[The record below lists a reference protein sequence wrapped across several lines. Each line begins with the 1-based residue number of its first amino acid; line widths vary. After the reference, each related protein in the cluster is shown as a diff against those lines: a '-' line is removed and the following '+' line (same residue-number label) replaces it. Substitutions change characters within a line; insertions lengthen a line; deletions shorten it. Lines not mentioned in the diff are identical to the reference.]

1 MPQDRM
7 SFAADVVIVTG
18 AGRGLGREYAL
29 QFAERG
35 ARVVVNDYSPAADAE
50 DVAGQVV
57 AEIVAKGGQAVVDRN
72 SVATAEGARA
82 IVDTAVSAFGCVTVL
97 INNAG
102 IISFG
107 QLDEISDAQW
117 VAMQEVT
124 LSGTW
129 HMCQA
134 VWPIFQQQNYGR
146 IVNTTSNVGFA
157 GIAILPH
164 YGAAKAGVQ
173 GLTKCLAQV
182 SREHG
187 VSVNAIAPMAVTRMN
202 RDMFFDGITTAADDW
217 QADIRNGVTPM
228 GPPIAVAAT
237 VLWLSHSSTD
247 INGEIFSTSSGR
259 VARVAF
265 VVGEGYFN
273 PEHSPEDLR
282 DNSERI
288 RTLGSFLD
296 PRGAEDEI
304 ATIPRLF
311 GVGA

>member
-1 MPQDRM
+1 M
-7 SFAADVVIVTG
+7 SFADDVVIVTG

-29 QFAERG
+29 LFAERG
-35 ARVVVNDYSPAADAE
+35 ARVVVNDYSPDGGE

-57 AEIVAKGGQAVVDRN
+57 AEITSRGGQAVADRH

-82 IVDTAVSAFGCVTVL
+82 IVETALQAFGTVTVL
-97 INNAG
+97 VNNAG

-107 QLDEISDAQW
+107 QLDELSEAQW
-117 VAMQEVT
+117 TAMQEVT

-129 HMCQA
+129 HMCRA
-134 VWPIFQQQNYGR
+134 VWPVFRRQRYGR

-173 GLTKCLAQV
+173 GLTKCLAQT
-182 SREHG
+182 SLDHG
-187 VSVNAIAPMAVTRMN
+187 IHVNAIAPMAITRMN
-202 RDMFFDGITTAADDW
+202 RDMFFDGMATGADDW
-217 QADIRNGVTPM
+217 QADIRNGVAPM
-228 GPPIAVAAT
+228 GPPVAVAPT
-237 VLWLSHSSTD
+237 VLWLAHRSTE

-273 PEHSPEDLR
+273 PAHGPEDLR
-282 DNSERI
+282 DNSDRI
-288 RTLGSFLD
+288 RTLGTFLD

-311 GVGA
+311 TGA